1 MKASEWVV
9 RTAVTPLG
17 ARIDRW
23 CVRFL
28 DHSPVSWIFA
38 RSERV
43 PYNRPLLLTTR
54 GRRTG
59 QDRTV
64 VLPYF
69 EAGEGR
75 IAVVGSKGGMPT
87 DPYWALNLRATPD
100 AHVHLRRHQQAVA
113 THLAEGLEREQ
124 LWKSI
129 TERSPV
135 YLAYQERAKD
145 HREIPVFVIAPKA
158 EPLRTRPVRLT

>member
-9 RTAVTPLG
+9 RLAVTPLG

-23 CVRFL
+23 CVRWL

-38 RSERV
+38 RSEGV
-43 PYNRPLLLTTR
+43 AYNRPLLLTTR

-59 QDRTV
+59 QERTV

-75 IAVVGSKGGMPT
+75 IAIVGSKGGAPT
-87 DPYWALNLRATPD
+87 DPYWALNLRAAPD
-100 AHVHLRRHQQAVA
+100 AHVHLRRRRQAVH
-113 THLAEGLEREQ
+113 THLAEGAERET

-135 YLAYQERAKD
+135 YLTYQERAQA
-145 HREIPVFVIAPKA
+145 HREIPVFVLAPAA
-158 EPLRTRPVRLT
+158 EPLRTRPVRLG